1 MANLEK
7 PITTQEELDSVLGE
21 RLKRARESEAKKFEG
36 WKSPEDIAAL
46 TSAHEKALSDLTT
59 AKDTEIGSL
68 KEQIQASGAESA
80 KYKTDL
86 DKMRIAL
93 AAGLDVKYA
102 DRLKGETE
110 DEWKADAEMLAKDSG
125 KAHIAPPMGNPE
137 PRPIPQTQKEIER
150 NAFASMLKKMEE

>member
-1 MANLEK
+1 MANLEN

-36 WKSPEDIAAL
+36 RKSPDDITAL
-46 TSAHEKALSDLTT
+46 NSAHEKALADLTT
-59 AKDTEIGSL
+59 AKDAEIESL
-68 KEQIQASGAESA
+68 KSQVQTSGAESA
-80 KYKTDL
+80 KYKTEL

-110 DEWKADAEMLAKDSG
+110 DEWKADAEMLAKDFV
-125 KAHIAPPMGNPE
+125 KARTAPPMGNPE
-137 PRPIPQTQKEIER
+137 PKPMPQTQREIER
-150 NAFASMLKKMEE
+150 NAFASMLKNMEG